1 MEASS
6 VIDEIRLWR
15 NRQKLF
21 SCFSAVRDFDL
32 EFVSFT
38 ENIDNSKGVHLTRV
52 FLFPRNW
59 KEIDH
64 VNRSLWWRKHW
75 ETDGFR
81 KSTLWVFINTSFK
94 HVFFTF
100 NDTLIEL
107 LKWHKSN
114 LNGQSQN
121 HSVKR
126 WSTDQTMQNLY

>member
-1 MEASS
+1 M
-6 VIDEIRLWR
+6 
-15 NRQKLF
+15 
-21 SCFSAVRDFDL
+21 RDFDL
-32 EFVSFT
+32 ELVSFT
-38 ENIDNSKGVHLTRV
+38 ENIWHKLPFSREIE
-52 FLFPRNW
+52 

-81 KSTLWVFINTSFK
+81 RSNLSVFSNNLFK

-114 LNGQSQN
+114 LNGQRQN

-126 WSTDQTMQNLY
+126 WLTDQTMHLY